1 MIIIISISNDGT
13 TNEVINWITHLSDEK
28 ILRIN
33 LDVDEVKLL
42 KFDDDEKKFI
52 IQVNSIEHNLY
63 ECTLIMFYFIVK
75 ILIDNKVYIIKRITI

>member
-63 ECTLIMFYFIVK
+63 ECTS
-75 ILIDNKVYIIKRITI
+75 ILS